1 MARKA
6 PVIGSLRSISPEQI
20 NVLIEGLSRRGY
32 EVIAPTVRDGAI
44 VYDRIFS
51 AKELPQGY
59 TDEQQAGKY
68 QLKKREDAA
77 LFGYSVGP
85 HAWKKFL
92 FPSISCAWTAER
104 VDGHFHIIA
113 GEPDTT
119 KRAFVGVR
127 ACELHALAIQDR
139 VFLEGSYVD
148 SAYKTRRQNVVI
160 VAVNCTQ
167 AGGTCFCDS
176 MGTGPR
182 VSGGYDILLTEIP
195 GAEEHFLLAESATPI
210 GAEIM
215 AELSTQAA
223 TREQIATAVDAVD
236 HAASHMGRTLP
247 TSGLKEL
254 LYRNVENPRWD
265 ALAERCL
272 SCANCTLVCPT
283 CFCSTIED
291 CTDLAGQRA
300 ERIRKWDS
308 CFTTDFSYI
317 HGGSVRATPR
327 SKFRQWMMHKLAY
340 WNDQFGSSGCTGCGR
355 CITWCPV
362 GIDITE
368 EVRTIRD
375 SEATASISL

>member
-1 MARKA
+1 MSPR
-6 PVIGSLRSISPEQI
+6 PLLSSSLRSISPEQI
-20 NVLIEGLSRRGY
+20 DVLIGGLSRRGY
-32 EVIAPTVRDGAI
+32 EVIGPTLRDGAI
-44 VYDRIFS
+44 VYDRIF
-51 AKELPQGY
+51 AGAELPKGWG
-59 TDEQQAGKY
+59 DEQQAGKY
-68 QLKKREDAA
+68 QLKKRQDGA

-92 FPSISCAWTAER
+92 FPSISQIWKAQR
-104 VDGHFHIIA
+104 VDGHFRVLTEA
-113 GEPDTT
+113 PEST
-119 KRAFVGVR
+119 KRAFLGVR
-127 ACELHALAIQDR
+127 ACELHALAIQDQ
-139 VFLEGSYVD
+139 VFLDSVYVD
-148 SAYKTRRQNVVI
+148 SAYKARRENVVVI
-160 VAVNCTQ
+160 AVNCTEP
-167 AGGTCFCDS
+167 GGTCFCDS
-176 MGTGPR
+176 MGTGPQ
-182 VSGGYDILLTEIP
+182 VSAGYDVLLTEIFS
-195 GAEEHFLLAESATPI
+195 GGEHRLLVDAGTPI
-210 GAEIM
+210 GEQLIAEIP
-215 AELSTQAA
+215 SQAA
-223 TREQIATAVDAVD
+223 TKEEV
-236 HAASHMGRTLP
+236 AAGGAALENAARHMGRAMA

-254 LYRNVENPRWD
+254 LYRNIENPRWD

-340 WNDQFGSSGCTGCGR
+340 WSDQFGTPGCTGCGR
-355 CITWCPV
+355 CITWCPA

-368 EVRTIRD
+368 EVRAIRD

>member
-1 MARKA
+1 MSPKA
-6 PVIGSLRSISPEQI
+6 PVSGSLRSFSPKQLSA
-20 NVLIEGLSRRGY
+20 LIDALSRRGY
-32 EVIAPTVRDGAI
+32 EVIAPTIRDGAI

-51 AKELPQGY
+51 ANQLPNGW

-68 QLKKREDAA
+68 QLRKRRDTAS
-77 LFGYSVGP
+77 FGYAMGP
-85 HAWKKFL
+85 HSWKKFL
-92 FPSISCAWTAER
+92 FPSISCAWTARR
-104 VDGHFHIIA
+104 VDGHFEVTA
-113 GEPDTT
+113 AEPDTMR
-119 KRAFVGVR
+119 RAFVGVR
-127 ACELHALAIQDR
+127 ACELHALAIQDK
-139 VFLEGSYVD
+139 VFLESSYVD
-148 SAYKTRRQNVVI
+148 SAYKARRQNLFI

-182 VSGGYDILLTEIP
+182 VSSGYDILLTEVVTDD
-195 GAEEHFLLAESATPI
+195 GHFFLADSATPI
-210 GAEIM
+210 GAEIV
-215 AELSTQAA
+215 AELSTQPATGDQVAAA
-223 TREQIATAVDAVD
+223 TAAVEN
-236 HAASHMGRTLP
+236 AASQMGRTLP
-247 TSGLKEL
+247 TNGLKEL

-283 CFCSTIED
+283 CFCTTIED

-340 WNDQFGSSGCTGCGR
+340 WNDQFGTSGCTGCGR

-368 EVRTIRD
+368 EVRAIRD
-375 SEATASISL
+375 SEATASTSL

>member
-1 MARKA
+1 MSPQAPSPATLRSFSVEQLYALIDALGKRKYD
-6 PVIGSLRSISPEQI
+6 VIG
-20 NVLIEGLSRRGY
+20 
-32 EVIAPTVRDGAI
+32 PTVRDGAVI
-44 VYDRIFS
+44 YGRISS
-51 AKELPQGY
+51 ADQLPRGW

-68 QLKKREDAA
+68 QLKQRKDQA

-85 HAWKKFL
+85 HSWKKFL
-92 FPSISCAWTAER
+92 FPSIDCVWAAQR
-104 VDGHFHIIA
+104 VNGHFRIVPEA
-113 GEPDTT
+113 AEPP
-119 KRAFVGVR
+119 KLAFIGVR
-127 ACELHALAIQDR
+127 ACELHALSVQDR
-139 VFLEGSYVD
+139 VFLEGTYVD
-148 SAYKTRRQNVVI
+148 CGYKARRKNAFL

-176 MGTGPR
+176 MGTGPQ
-182 VSGGYDILLTEIP
+182 VSPGYDILLTEIFP
-195 GAEEHFLLAESATPI
+195 EGEHLFLADAGTAIGEEIIA
-210 GAEIM
+210 
-215 AELSTQAA
+215 
-223 TREQIATAVDAVD
+223 QIATQPATKEQVAAAAAAVES
-236 HAASHMGRTLP
+236 AASHMGRTMP
-247 TSGLKEL
+247 TAGLQQL

-265 ALAERCL
+265 ALADRCL

-340 WNDQFGSSGCTGCGR
+340 WNDQFGTSGCTGCGR

-368 EVRTIRD
+368 EVRAIRD

>member
-1 MARKA
+1 MSPKA
-6 PVIGSLRSISPEQI
+6 PFSSSVRSFSPEQI
-20 NVLIEGLSRRGY
+20 SLLIDCLSRRGY
-32 EVIAPTVRDGAI
+32 EVIAPTLRDGAI
-44 VYDRIFS
+44 IYDRIAS
-51 AKELPQGY
+51 GNELPEGW

-68 QLKKREDAA
+68 QLKKRQDGA

-85 HAWKKFL
+85 HSWKKFL
-92 FPSISCAWTAER
+92 FPSVSLVWAAQR
-104 VDGHFHIIA
+104 VDGHFRVMT
-113 GEPDTT
+113 EECDSVR
-119 KRAFVGVR
+119 RAFFGVR
-127 ACELHALAIQDR
+127 ACELHALAIQDK
-139 VFLEGSYVD
+139 VFLESAHVD
-148 SAYKTRRQNVVI
+148 SGYKTRRQNAFI

-176 MGTGPR
+176 MGTGPQ
-182 VSGGYDILLTEIP
+182 VSFGYDILLTEIFP
-195 GAEEHFLLAESATPI
+195 HGEHLLLADTATPI
-210 GAEIM
+210 GEEILAEISWQPATKEQM
-215 AELSTQAA
+215 AAA
-223 TREQIATAVDAVD
+223 TSAVESAAT
-236 HAASHMGRTLP
+236 HMGRTMA

-283 CFCSTIED
+283 CFCSTVED

-340 WNDQFGSSGCTGCGR
+340 WNDQFGTSGCTGCGR

-368 EVRTIRD
+368 EVRAIRD